1 MRINKEMVEVPR
13 QAKKCKQMSEA
24 KEQLH
29 SRLTQKIRKLDH
41 PSNSLH
47 FMENMQH

>member
-1 MRINKEMVEVPR
+1 MKINKEMVEVPR
-13 QAKKCKQMSEA
+13 QAKKSKQMSEG
-24 KEQLH
+24 KSQLH
-29 SRLTQKIRKLDH
+29 SRLTQKIKKLDH